1 MGVWLQSDLRLDQ
14 MELWIPEGSLGVL
27 LNIQERGGLGGV
39 ETELFLIHDEMV

>member
-27 LNIQERGGLGGV
+27 LNIQERGV
-39 ETELFLIHDEMV
+39 WEEERLIHDEMV